1 MSGGSKKKKRNRKS
15 MSPEVVSSVLEHG
28 FVQRRPRRIGLFW
41 AFLLLSGGSF
51 LTIAFL
57 FLVQQQ
63 ALPEQGN
70 PARLPLAGQSIYS
83 SSLSRD
89 VELLK
94 GQMNVLITA
103 KLETKV
109 QQLERSLK
117 AGVISQEDLETI
129 QVLREDLKVL
139 RAYSQQN
146 AATALALFS
155 SPSGFGETITGSTA
169 VYFDPLMHEFFGL
182 KNYFY
187 IGIASWGLALMV
199 FGGIWLRGYYR
210 LRQIQGDRWNQY
222 EILEKSKSGT
232 Y

>member
-1 MSGGSKKKKRNRKS
+1 MSGGKEKKRNRKS
-15 MSPEVVSSVLEHG
+15 MSPEVVSSALEHD
-28 FVQRRPRRIGLFW
+28 FVQRRPRKMGWFW

-51 LTIAFL
+51 LTISFL
-57 FLVQQQ
+57 LLVQQQ

-70 PARLPLAGQSIYS
+70 LARLPSAGQGVYS

-103 KLETKV
+103 KLETKI
-109 QQLERSLK
+109 QQLETSLK
-117 AGVISQEDLETI
+117 SGVISPEDLETI
-129 QVLREDLKVL
+129 QALREDLKIL

-155 SPSGFGETITGSTA
+155 NSSGLGETVTGSTA
-169 VYFDPLMHEFFGL
+169 VYFDPLMHEFLGL

-187 IGIASWGLALMV
+187 IGMASWGVALMI
-199 FGGIWLRGYYR
+199 FGGVWLRGHYR

-222 EILEKSKSGT
+222 EILEKSKSET